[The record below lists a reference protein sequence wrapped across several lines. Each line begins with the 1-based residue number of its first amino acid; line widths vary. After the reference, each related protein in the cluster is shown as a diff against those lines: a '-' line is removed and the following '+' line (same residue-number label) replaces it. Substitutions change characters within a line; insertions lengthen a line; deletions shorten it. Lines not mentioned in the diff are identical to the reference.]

1 MEYYILSYTHKN
13 TDLSLREKLVFEI
26 RNQHT
31 KDFLFALVENKFI
44 QEAVI
49 LSTCNRIEF
58 ILSVN
63 NIPKTEEFLLAKLS
77 DYSKITLEEL
87 KKTADSYEN
96 ISAIHHLFSVASSL
110 DSLVVGE
117 TQISGQLK
125 SAFRFSYDLGCCG
138 LALSRAIHFAFRCAA
153 SVRNSTDISKNSVSV
168 ASAAVAKAKVILKD
182 LKRIQA
188 LVIGAGEMSTLCVK
202 HLINNGAEIILINR
216 EIKNAYFLCEEIMHI
231 NPQAKIRVE
240 SFKELGN
247 LINKVPLL
255 FTATGAPHSIIT
267 QDMVE
272 DFSQKRFWFDL
283 AVPRDIDG
291 IIQEGISVF
300 SIDDLEDI
308 VKENLV
314 LREKQADIAYAI
326 IEKFTQQFFAWLQ
339 SLNVEPLIK
348 AIRQQAKESAQKE
361 LARGIAKG
369 FLPKEYEK
377 NIEKTLHNAFNT
389 FLHNFTVGL
398 KTIANTPQG
407 DGVIEA
413 TRFLFSGEQNPL
425 MVEQYKCEYTETK
438 LFDATNDK
446 KEKE

>member
-26 RNQHT
+26 KNQQT

-44 QEAVI
+44 EEAVI

-63 NIPKTEEFLLAKLS
+63 NCQKTEEFLLAKLS
-77 DYSKITLEEL
+77 NYSKIPIGEL
-87 KKTADSYEN
+87 KKYADSYEN

-117 TQISGQLK
+117 TQISGQIK

-168 ASAAVAKAKVILKD
+168 ASAAVAKAKVILGD
-182 LKRIQA
+182 LKGIQA
-188 LVIGAGEMSTLCVK
+188 LVIGAGEMSALCVK
-202 HLINNGAEIILINR
+202 HLVNNGAEIILINR
-216 EIKNAYFLCEEIMHI
+216 EIKNAHSLYGEIMGM
-231 NPQAKIRVE
+231 NPQAKIYIE

-267 QDMVE
+267 QDMVGGCP
-272 DFSQKRFWFDL
+272 QKRFWFDL

-291 IIQEGISVF
+291 IIQENIAIFSV
-300 SIDDLEDI
+300 DDLEDI
-308 VKENLV
+308 VKKNLA
-314 LREKQADIAYAI
+314 LREKQAKIAYGI
-326 IEKFTQQFFAWLQ
+326 VGNFTQDFFAWLQ
-339 SLNVEPLIK
+339 SLNIEPLIK

-361 LARGIAKG
+361 LAKGISKG
-369 FLPKEYEK
+369 FLPKKYEK

-389 FLHNFTVGL
+389 FLHNFTIGL
-398 KTIANTPQG
+398 KSVANTPQG
-407 DGVIEA
+407 DGIIEA
-413 TRFLFSGEQNPL
+413 ARFLFSGEQNPL

-438 LFDATNDK
+438 LSDAIDG
-446 KEKE
+446 EEEE

>member
-13 TDLSLREKLVFEI
+13 TDISLREKLVFEI
-26 RNQHT
+26 RNQQT

-44 QEAVI
+44 EEAVI
-49 LSTCNRIEF
+49 LSTCNRVEF

-63 NIPKTEEFLLAKLS
+63 NCQKTEEFLLAKLS
-77 DYSKITLEEL
+77 DYSKVALEEL
-87 KKTADSYEN
+87 RQYADSYEN

-117 TQISGQLK
+117 TQIAGQLK
-125 SAFRFSYDLGCCG
+125 NAFRFSYDLGCCG

-153 SVRNSTDISKNSVSV
+153 SVRNFTDISKNSVSV
-168 ASAAVAKAKVILKD
+168 ASAAVAQAKVILED
-182 LKRIQA
+182 LRGIQA
-188 LVIGAGEMSTLCVK
+188 LVIGVGEMSALCVK
-202 HLINNGAEIILINR
+202 HLVNNGAEIILINR
-216 EIKNAYFLCEEIMHI
+216 EIKNAHSLYEEII
-231 NPQAKIRVE
+231 NTNSQAKIRVE

-291 IIQEGISVF
+291 ITQEGIRVF
-300 SIDDLEDI
+300 SVDDLEDI
-308 VKENLV
+308 VRENLA
-314 LREKQADIAYAI
+314 LREKQAETAYGI
-326 IEKFTQQFFAWLQ
+326 IGRFTQQFFAWLQ
-339 SLNVEPLIK
+339 SLNIEPLIK
-348 AIRQQAKESAQKE
+348 EIRQQAKESAQKE
-361 LARGIAKG
+361 LAKGISKG

-389 FLHNFTVGL
+389 FLHNFTIGL
-398 KTIANTPQG
+398 KNIANTPQG
-407 DGVIEA
+407 DGIIEA
-413 TRFLFSGEQNPL
+413 ARFLFSGEQNPL
-425 MVEQYKCEYTETK
+425 MVEQYKCEYTQTK
-438 LFDATNDK
+438 LFDTMDHK
-446 KEKE
+446 KEEE